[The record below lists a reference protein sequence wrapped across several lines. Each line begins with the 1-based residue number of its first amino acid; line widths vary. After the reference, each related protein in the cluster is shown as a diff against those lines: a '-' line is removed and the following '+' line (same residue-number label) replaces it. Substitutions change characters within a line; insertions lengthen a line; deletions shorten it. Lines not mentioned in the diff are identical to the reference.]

1 MILSL
6 RPQKRPFPTSKTIF
20 VRLQAASN
28 QPCMSLIIKSIAV
41 LALFLFLLHP
51 AAAQTPRD
59 SNRIGFIGLPLL
71 FYSPETQLG
80 FGAGGLVTFR
90 QAGSKQ
96 VSSVTF
102 SFAYTLRRQILLY
115 FPYQLYFNKGKD
127 LVFGEVGWFK
137 YGYRFSGLGNGY
149 APDFFE
155 NYTAQYPRLRAT
167 YLHDLGRGNFIGGRL
182 AFDDF
187 SIVETEAEGLL
198 SSGDVT
204 GSAGGRSLGAGLV
217 WWTDTRNNRFFSTKG
232 WFVESSAYV
241 EAPFTGSDFDYSR
254 FSVEADHFKKLGD
267 ETVLGLQG
275 AAIFTFGDAPFFN
288 QAQLGG
294 GKRLRGYFE
303 GKYRDRHLL
312 YTQAEL
318 RQHLFKRFSGV
329 VFGGAGTVFG
339 TPGESAVIRP
349 NAGAGLRFELDKKQ
363 KINIRLDYGFGYKTS
378 GMYINIGEA
387 F

>member
-1 MILSL
+1 MFSPTKSVLLISFTLLLAQTLS
-6 RPQKRPFPTSKTIF
+6 
-20 VRLQAASN
+20 
-28 QPCMSLIIKSIAV
+28 
-41 LALFLFLLHP
+41 
-51 AAAQTPRD
+51 AQTPRD
-59 SNRIGFIGLPLL
+59 SNRVGFIGLPLL

-149 APDFFE
+149 APDYFE

-182 AFDDF
+182 AYDDF
-187 SIVETEAEGLL
+187 SIVETEPEGLL
-198 SSGDVT
+198 SPGEIT
-204 GSAGGRSLGAGLV
+204 GSKGGRSLGAGLV
-217 WWTDTRNNRFFSTKG
+217 WWTDTRNNRFFPTKG
-232 WFVESSAYV
+232 LFMEASAYFEGSV
-241 EAPFTGSDFDYSR
+241 TGSDFSYSR
-254 FSVEADHFKKLGD
+254 YSVEADNFYRLGD
-267 ETVLGLQG
+267 ETILGLQG
-275 AAIFTFGDAPFFN
+275 AAIFTIGDAPFFN

-303 GKYRDRHLL
+303 GRYRDRHLL
-312 YTQAEL
+312 YTQAEV

-329 VFGGAGTVFG
+329 IFGGAGTVFG
-339 TPGESAVIRP
+339 TIGEKAVLRP